1 MVLFDIIVDED
12 GDARV
17 ELLAHGSCAT
27 ITELGDKRQNNDIC
41 PEQTQ
46 RVESTDNTATE
57 TQGEMQEDCGQEHTS
72 KQIEASLRSTQR

>member
-41 PEQTQ
+41 PEQMQ
-46 RVESTDNTATE
+46 RVESTDSTATE
-57 TQGEMQEDCGQEHTS
+57 TPGEIQDCGKSTLPS
-72 KQIEASLRSTQR
+72 KLKLVRVHR